1 MQNTPTIKSNS
12 NNKYNISLAERNAI
26 KSLANDQS
34 IIIKEAD
41 KGGAVVIMDR
51 EHYKEIVENMLL
63 DKKYYEKL
71 DTDSQK
77 TDRIKYNK
85 FIKNYKNN
93 LTQKEFDYLSNFE
106 RKPSNFYGLPKVHK
120 SDEIRNACD
129 QFDTHYVQV
138 EIVTNLKFRPIIAG
152 PACQTHRL
160 SNLIDILLR
169 PLTKRVKSYLRDTT
183 DFLNHLPSAVPENTL
198 LASFD
203 VESLYSNIPHELGIE
218 AIKYW
223 LRKYPNDTPSRV
235 PKKSL

>member
-1 MQNTPTIKSNS
+1 MQNTPTIKSNL

-41 KGGAVVIMDR
+41 KGGAVVIMDM
-51 EHYKEIVENMLL
+51 EHYKEIVENMLS

-71 DTDSQK
+71 DTDPQK

-85 FIKNYKNN
+85 FIKNYKDN

-106 RKPSNFYGLPKVHK
+106 RKHSNFYGLPKVHK

-138 EIVTNLKFRPIIAG
+138 ENVTNLKFRPIIAG

-160 SNLIDILLR
+160 S
-169 PLTKRVKSYLRDTT
+169 T
-183 DFLNHLPSAVPENTL
+183 
-198 LASFD
+198 
-203 VESLYSNIPHELGIE
+203 
-218 AIKYW
+218 
-223 LRKYPNDTPSRV
+223 
-235 PKKSL
+235 